1 MMGNEHRLYRAAE
14 RIAAKYEEPGSEW
27 VLAFSGGKDST
38 AVLLSTIA
46 ALQTTPQKNRKITA
60 VFCNTGVENPYV
72 ANFVDVAFRRVEQL
86 RKSEGLPIHTAIVEP
101 MLQNTFWVKVIG
113 RGCPPPTNRF
123 RWCTDKLRVN
133 PIRDFV
139 RAKGLLEV
147 LTVTGIREK
156 ESQQRSRTTE
166 KYATGDEWVLRYY
179 DTLGRRYFCPIL
191 DFTAEEVWEL
201 LGHKSLG
208 DPEWLYHLERIY
220 GHNFNSDDTVSEFRT
235 GCWTCTVVRRDRA
248 AEQLAKRGHL
258 VFQHFKEFRDWLS
271 VFRDDRNYRCSKRRN
286 GTPGPGAITIE
297 GREIILNRLMDLQR
311 KLGVELITKIELNEI
326 QRLWA
331 LDRACSKYGMT
342 IGN

>member
-1 MMGNEHRLYRAAE
+1 MMRNGHRLYRAAK
-14 RIAAKYEEPGSEW
+14 RIAAKYNGSGSEW

-46 ALQTTPQKNRKITA
+46 ALQGSPQKNIKITA

-72 ANFVDVAFRRVEQL
+72 AKFVEVAFHRIEHL
-86 RKSEGLPIHTAIVEP
+86 RKSEGLPIYSAVVHP
-101 MLQNTFWVKVIG
+101 LLQNTFWVKVIG

-139 RAKGLLEV
+139 RARGLVEA

-166 KYATGDEWVLRYY
+166 KYATDDRWILRYY
-179 DTLGRRYFCPIL
+179 DAVGRRYFCPIL

-201 LGHKSLG
+201 LEHKSLG
-208 DPEWLYHLERIY
+208 DPEWLYHLQRIY
-220 GHNFNSDDTVSEFRT
+220 GPNFKLNGAVGEFRT

-248 AEQLAKRGHL
+248 AEQLAKRGHM
-258 VFQHFKEFRDWLS
+258 VFHHLKDFRDWLA
-271 VFRDDRNYRCSKRRN
+271 VFRDDREYRCRKRRN
-286 GTPGPGAITIE
+286 GTAGPGAITIE
-297 GREIILNRLMDLQR
+297 GREIILTRLMNLQK
-311 KLGVELITKIELNEI
+311 KLVLELITEVELNEI
-326 QRLWA
+326 QRLWV
-331 LDRACSKYGMT
+331 LDRACPKYAMT
-342 IGN
+342 I